1 MVKPARPAAPAA
13 WSVYREAWRLAWPL
27 ILSNLTVPLLGI
39 VDTAVVGHLPDPHY
53 LGAVALGALTFNVLY
68 FVFGFL
74 RMGTTGLT
82 AQAYGR
88 ADADELRAG
97 LGRPLLLGVVIAVL
111 LIAAGP
117 LIVRLAVLLFEPT
130 ARVGA
135 AFANYVGIR
144 LLGAPA
150 GLANLVLL
158 GWLLGLQNARGP
170 MALLIVTNA
179 VNIALDLIFVLGLG
193 WAVSGVAAAT
203 VCAEYAGL
211 ALGLWLA
218 RRQLN
223 GLAGSWRWSS
233 LWQSRA
239 FRRLLA
245 VNRDIMLRSLSLE
258 AAFLAFT
265 ALSSR
270 QGEVVL
276 AGNAVLLNF
285 LTFAA
290 FGLDG
295 FAHAAEAMVGRHV
308 GRGDAAGFRAATH
321 VNLVL
326 ALALAVALALA
337 FAAGG
342 RPAIELMT
350 GLAAVRATALTYLPY
365 VVALPLI
372 AVFAFLF
379 DGVFIGATRT
389 VEMRNGMALALG
401 VFLLAV
407 ALLMPPLGNHGLW
420 LAMLLLMGTRGLW
433 LGTCYLQIE
442 RNAGFVSAPATA
454 RAVRRPRP

>member
-1 MVKPARPAAPAA
+1 MAMPAGPGAEPTSAR
-13 WSVYREAWRLAWPL
+13 VYREAWRLAWPL

-39 VDTAVVGHLPDPHY
+39 ADTAVVGHLPEPHY
-53 LGAVALGALTFNVLY
+53 LGAVAIGALTFNVLY
-68 FVFGFL
+68 FAFGFL

-82 AQAYGR
+82 AQAFGR

-97 LGRPLLLGVVIAVL
+97 LVRSLLLGALIAL
-111 LIAAGP
+111 LLVAAGP
-117 LIVRLAVLLFEPT
+117 LIIRIAFRLFEPT

-135 AFANYVGIR
+135 EFASYVGIR

-179 VNIALDLIFVLGLG
+179 VNVALDLLFVLGFG
-193 WAVSGVAAAT
+193 WAVPGVAAAT
-203 VCAEYAGL
+203 VCAEYGGL
-211 ALGLWLA
+211 ALGVWLA
-218 RRQLN
+218 RRQLK
-223 GLAGSWRWSS
+223 GLAGPWRWRSI
-233 LWQSRA
+233 LRGGA
-239 FRRLLA
+239 FRHLLA

-258 AAFLAFT
+258 AAFLGFM

-276 AGNAVLLNF
+276 AANAVLLNF

-295 FAHAAEAMVGRHV
+295 FAHAAEAMVGRQV
-308 GRGDAAGFRAATH
+308 GRGDAAGFRAATRA
-321 VNLVL
+321 NLALALALALVL
-326 ALALAVALALA
+326 ALAFAL
-337 FAAGG
+337 GG
-342 RPAIELMT
+342 RAAIDLMT
-350 GLAAVRATALTYLPY
+350 GLAEVRATAMAYLPY
-365 VVALPLI
+365 LVALPPI

-389 VEMRNGMALALG
+389 AEMRNGMALALA
-401 VFLLAV
+401 VFLCSV

-420 LAMLLLMGTRGLW
+420 LAMLLLMAARGIW
-433 LGTCYLQIE
+433 LGACYLRIE
-442 RNAGFVSAPATA
+442 RGRGFVSTPAPGK
-454 RAVRRPRP
+454 PS

>member
-1 MVKPARPAAPAA
+1 MDA
-13 WSVYREAWRLAWPL
+13 YREAWRLAWPL

-39 VDTAVVGHLPDPHY
+39 VDTAVVGHLPQPHY
-53 LGAVALGALTFNVLY
+53 LGAVAIGALVFNVLY

-82 AQAYGR
+82 AQAFGR
-88 ADADELRAG
+88 ADGDQLRAG
-97 LGRPLLLGVVIAVL
+97 LLRPLLLAVL
-111 LIAAGP
+111 VAALLLACSP
-117 LIVRLAVLLFEPT
+117 LIVRASMLLFEPS
-130 ARVGA
+130 ARIGA
-135 AFANYVGIR
+135 ELESYLRIR

-150 GLANLVLL
+150 GLANMVLL

-179 VNIALDLIFVLGLG
+179 LNMALDLLFVLGFG
-193 WAVSGVAAAT
+193 WAVRGVAAAT
-203 VCAEYAGL
+203 VCAEYGGT

-218 RRQLN
+218 RRQLRS
-223 GLAGSWRWSS
+223 LAGAWRWPAI
-233 LWQSRA
+233 LHGGA

-258 AAFLAFT
+258 AAFLGFT
-265 ALSSR
+265 ALGSR
-270 QGEVVL
+270 QGEIVL
-276 AGNAVLLNF
+276 AANAVLFNF

-295 FAHAAEAMVGRHV
+295 FAHAAEAMVGRYV
-308 GRGDAAGFRAATH
+308 GRGDAPGFRAATRA
-321 VNLVL
+321 NLSL
-326 ALALAVALALA
+326 ALTLAVVLVLA

-342 RPAIELMT
+342 HLGIELMT
-350 GLAAVRATALTYLPY
+350 GLPEVRATATTYLPY
-365 VVALPLI
+365 VVALPLV

-389 VEMRNGMALALG
+389 AEMRNGMALALG
-401 VFLLAV
+401 VFLGSV

-420 LAMLLLMGTRGLW
+420 LALLLFMAARGLW
-433 LGTCYLQIE
+433 LGACYLRID
-442 RNAGFVSAPATA
+442 RAAGFVAAPT
-454 RAVRRPRP
+454 RGKPT